1 VLRQVGTLWRPAID
15 LDLTRFN
22 EGLTT
27 KAGWGSRGVGEG
39 KEESGR
45 ERE

>member
-1 VLRQVGTLWRPAID
+1 M
-15 LDLTRFN
+15 DLTHFT

-39 KEESGR
+39 KEEFGR
-45 ERE
+45 EREEQ